1 LPELATASYRVD
13 VPRAIRVRSPTGLYH
28 VTSRAI
34 RPLHLFADAADCMVF
49 GHGLARIHAE
59 DGLRVYAY
67 CLMGTHFHLIVGAE
81 PDVLGRSMRRLKGWY
96 AYELNAR
103 RNRAGP
109 VFDGRYE
116 ARALATETHVWAAVV
131 YVAVNPVRAG
141 LKPHPDLWPYGS
153 HRAHAG
159 LEGRP
164 PWLAP
169 VDELGLFQ
177 HSGSYREAV
186 DEAVLR
192 IGGSAPSGQA

>member
-1 LPELATASYRVD
+1 
-13 VPRAIRVRSPTGLYH
+13 
-28 VTSRAI
+28 
-34 RPLHLFADAADCMVF
+34 MVF